1 MSELKSSNP
10 VFSQRVF
17 NRSNRGFNE
26 QKPKPHTDDS
36 AAIVNPYAQ
45 DTPSLTQT
53 AQNAGTPPDTQLAAA
68 QQYPAVR

>member
-45 DTPSLTQT
+45 TRPASLRQHRTRALCLTPSSL
-53 AQNAGTPPDTQLAAA
+53 LRSR
-68 QQYPAVR
+68 YPAVR

>member
-36 AAIVNPYAQ
+36 AAIVM
-45 DTPSLTQT
+45 
-53 AQNAGTPPDTQLAAA
+53 AASV
-68 QQYPAVR
+68 PVRVTCHI